1 MILKPSSIEYKKIK
15 FNESEPFPEETSAGK
30 LQKYIEEHRELP
42 QSAGKF
48 QRKISIL
55 SDTHLLPK
63 FMIRENKA
71 FFDSLSLD
79 GKLLLESEDILDAAL
94 KEVYRSNSSI
104 LFLTGDL
111 SRNGEWKALKL
122 LEEKLLD
129 LKLAYEKVG
138 RELYIFAVNGNHDMN
153 NMAARDFQMTPDTV
167 KVWTDAALTER
178 IGPNEFKEIFLR
190 KELMGTEAVEK
201 YEDSDIYQNYLK
213 NVKIN
218 YPEQDYASG
227 VLSYSARVPFERNR
241 MGKGLTVIGLD
252 TASYSSDVTAD
263 HINTNEV
270 EGQIVWPLIQWTL
283 RKIREGKEREDIVVI
298 LAHHGFIPH
307 LDRQDMKIGGL
318 IKTWDFKYPQNN
330 KTPAEAFA
338 DAGVE
343 YIFTGHL
350 HTNDISKLDTKEGNR
365 IFDIETGSIVDFP
378 STMRTAVVTNM
389 KAEYD
394 IEQIAVETSIVPN
407 VIYHNERTG
416 EDIPIP
422 DLSDYK
428 NRRYFTSDRF
438 VLFLDLLLRSGKFK
452 EIQEN
457 GLRQSIS
464 KLLGEDWGEFIRKT
478 LPLWLG
484 TSRKHGKRLVNRY
497 FSLFYEEDKGRICFS
512 GPFVKYYIDHEDLMD
527 LISNV
532 LYQVDQQYL
541 QDTTYLR
548 SKFYELGEILTYTE
562 IPELGV
568 NVGDIGSYAYSRMAI
583 GNENDFYDLEENS
596 WIKKAYP
603 YIEDGSMMRRIYEWA
618 APYFSRYLREIS
630 STIYYQPDFS
640 TILQKEGIFNLY
652 GKYLRISVGK
662 TLGDTLKSVNLDQ
675 MILNFLNSL
684 DVERINRYNM
694 ELLESMIHEQYPYQ
708 WGNDSKFI
716 HGRVL

>member
-15 FNESEPFPEETSAGK
+15 FNKSVPFPKETSAGE
-30 LQKYIEEHRELP
+30 LQTYIEEHRELP

-48 QRKISIL
+48 QRKISVL

-79 GKLLLESEDILDAAL
+79 GKLLLEAEDILDAAL

-111 SRNGEWKALKL
+111 SRNGEWKALKR

-153 NMAARDFQMTPDTV
+153 NIAARDFEMTPDTV

-190 KELMGTEAVEK
+190 KELMGTESVER

-218 YPEQDYASG
+218 YPKQDYASG

-283 RKIREGKEREDIVVI
+283 GKIQEGKKREDIVVI

-307 LDRQDMKIGGL
+307 LDHQDMKIGGL

-389 KAEYD
+389 KGEYD

-407 VIYHNERTG
+407 VVYHNERTG

-428 NRRYFTSDRF
+428 NRRYFTTDRF

-497 FSLFYEEDKGRICFS
+497 FSLFYEEEKGRICFS
-512 GPFVKYYIDHEDLMD
+512 GPFVKYYIEHEDLMD

-583 GNENDFYDLEENS
+583 GNENDFYDMEENS

-603 YIEDGSMMRRIYEWA
+603 YIEDGSMMRRMYEWA
-618 APYFSRYLREIS
+618 TPYFSRYLREIS

-640 TILQKEGIFNLY
+640 TILHKEGVFNLY
-652 GKYLRISVGK
+652 GKYLRLSVGK

-684 DVERINRYNM
+684 DVTRINRYNI

>member
-15 FNESEPFPEETSAGK
+15 FNKSVPFPKETSAGE
-30 LQKYIEEHRELP
+30 LQTYIEEHRELP

-79 GKLLLESEDILDAAL
+79 GKLLLEAEDILDAAL

-111 SRNGEWKALKL
+111 SRNGEWKALKR

-153 NMAARDFQMTPDTV
+153 NMAARDFEMTPDTV

-178 IGPNEFKEIFLR
+178 NGPNEFKEIFLR
-190 KELMGTEAVEK
+190 KELMGTESVER

-218 YPEQDYASG
+218 YPKQDYASG

-283 RKIREGKEREDIVVI
+283 GKIQEGKKREDIVVI

-307 LDRQDMKIGGL
+307 LDHQDMKIGGL

-389 KAEYD
+389 KGEYD

-407 VIYHNERTG
+407 VVYHNERTG

-428 NRRYFTSDRF
+428 NRRYFTTDRF

-497 FSLFYEEDKGRICFS
+497 FSLFYEEEKGRICFS
-512 GPFVKYYIDHEDLMD
+512 GPFVKYYIEHEDLMD

-583 GNENDFYDLEENS
+583 GNENDFYDMEENS

-603 YIEDGSMMRRIYEWA
+603 YIEDGSMMRRMYEWA
-618 APYFSRYLREIS
+618 TPYFSRYLIEIS

-640 TILQKEGIFNLY
+640 TILHKEGVFNLY
-652 GKYLRISVGK
+652 GKYLRLSVGK

-684 DVERINRYNM
+684 NVTRINRYNI

>member
-15 FNESEPFPEETSAGK
+15 FNKSVPFPKETSAGE
-30 LQKYIEEHRELP
+30 LQTYIEEHRELP

-79 GKLLLESEDILDAAL
+79 GKLLLEAEDILDAAL

-111 SRNGEWKALKL
+111 SRNGEWKALKR

-153 NMAARDFQMTPDTV
+153 NMAARDFEMTPDTV

-178 IGPNEFKEIFLR
+178 NGPNEFKEIFLR
-190 KELMGTEAVEK
+190 KELMGTESVER

-218 YPEQDYASG
+218 YPKQDYASG

-283 RKIREGKEREDIVVI
+283 GKIQEGKKREDIVVI

-307 LDRQDMKIGGL
+307 LDHQDMKIGGL

-389 KAEYD
+389 KGEYD

-407 VIYHNERTG
+407 VVYHNERTG

-428 NRRYFTSDRF
+428 NRRYFTTDRF

-497 FSLFYEEDKGRICFS
+497 FSLFYEEEKGRICFS
-512 GPFVKYYIDHEDLMD
+512 GPFVKYYIEHEDLMD

-583 GNENDFYDLEENS
+583 GNENDFYDMEENS

-603 YIEDGSMMRRIYEWA
+603 YIEDGSMMRRMYEWA
-618 APYFSRYLREIS
+618 TPYFSRYLIEIS

-640 TILQKEGIFNLY
+640 TILHKEGVFNLY
-652 GKYLRISVGK
+652 GKDLRLSVGK

-684 DVERINRYNM
+684 DVTRINRYNI